1 VSIPYFKSE
10 LIRLINN
17 VVFSILALLLFSS
30 LVNEKQGFFMLKVLQ
45 YLNALIKLP
54 INGQCFMK
62 KKYELVA
69 YVKYL
74 SEICNRNVKDVDY
87 FFYK

>member
-1 VSIPYFKSE
+1 VSVPYFKSE

-17 VVFSILALLLFSS
+17 VIFPILALLLFSS
-30 LVNEKQGFFMLKVLQ
+30 LLDEKQRRFMLKVLQ

-69 YVKYL
+69 YMK
-74 SEICNRNVKDVDY
+74 
-87 FFYK
+87 

>member
-1 VSIPYFKSE
+1 MF
-10 LIRLINN
+10 
-17 VVFSILALLLFSS
+17 
-30 LVNEKQGFFMLKVLQ
+30 KVLQ
-45 YLNALIKLP
+45 SLNVLIKLR

-69 YVKYL
+69 YMKYL
-74 SEICNRNVKDVDY
+74 SEICNINVKDIDY

>member
-1 VSIPYFKSE
+1 
-10 LIRLINN
+10 
-17 VVFSILALLLFSS
+17 
-30 LVNEKQGFFMLKVLQ
+30 MLKVLQ
-45 YLNALIKLP
+45 YLNSLIKLP

-69 YVKYL
+69 YMKYL
-74 SEICNRNVKDVDY
+74 SEICNRNVKDIDY